1 MLDAQKALLHSES
14 SEKLKK
20 DLRHKTRTCKNVKLF
35 YGDSVYYKQ
44 FNSRNTEM
52 ARESPQKRWSTGFV
66 DVALARNNL
75 NDYVSNT
82 TNETESKVKS
92 TAMVIILLM
101 IMIRNVVVMI
111 KIRILKIKNS

>member
-1 MLDAQKALLHSES
+1 MFMNFPLISQYLEKKPNLTSNNLKAMQDAQKALLHSES

-52 ARESPQKRWSTGFV
+52 AR
-66 DVALARNNL
+66 
-75 NDYVSNT
+75 
-82 TNETESKVKS
+82 
-92 TAMVIILLM
+92 
-101 IMIRNVVVMI
+101 
-111 KIRILKIKNS
+111 